1 MKENPINDIIK
12 TSLENMGI
20 MINVNKVIG
29 EPILLPNNA
38 IAIPISKVVC
48 GYGAAGSEYDNNKK
62 KYETSKELYP
72 FGGGSGG
79 GLTMTPTALIIIK
92 DDKVKLL
99 SIEKENDLLDKVV
112 DLVKDIIKKK
122 RWKYFHLYFLL
133 V

>member
-62 KYETSKELYP
+62 KYETSTELYP

-122 RWKYFHLYFLL
+122 RLKCFHLYFLL

>member
-62 KYETSKELYP
+62 KYETSTELYP

-79 GLTMTPTALIIIK
+79 GLTMTPSALIIIK
-92 DDKVKLL
+92 DNKVKLL

-112 DLVKDIIKKK
+112 DLVKDIIKK
-122 RWKYFHLYFLL
+122 
-133 V
+133 

>member
-1 MKENPINDIIK
+1 MLK

-20 MINVNKVIG
+20 MINVNKVVG
-29 EPILLPNNA
+29 EPILLPNNV

-48 GYGAAGSEYDNNKK
+48 GYGAAGSEIDKQTKK
-62 KYETSKELYP
+62 IEVSKELYP

-79 GLTMTPTALIIIK
+79 GLTLTPTALIIIK

-112 DLVKDIIKKK
+112 DLVKDIIKK
-122 RWKYFHLYFLL
+122 
-133 V
+133 